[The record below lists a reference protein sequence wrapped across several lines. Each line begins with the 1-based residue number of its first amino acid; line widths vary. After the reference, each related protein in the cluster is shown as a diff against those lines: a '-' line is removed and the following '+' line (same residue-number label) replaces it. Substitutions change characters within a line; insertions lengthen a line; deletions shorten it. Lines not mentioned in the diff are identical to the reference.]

1 MKTRTVPLITSL
13 FAIVLAIASSAPAHA
28 EDLVSGLSQDTIQI
42 NSNYTGT
49 DIVVF
54 GAIEAPDVLDADS
67 TRDIVVVVRGPST
80 DMIVRRKARVAGI
93 WINRDEITLNGMP
106 SYYFAASTRP
116 ISQLASSDTLQ
127 RYQLGVENLYPRA
140 MSTSSPPKGEPFRK
154 AAIRDMQRQ
163 RLYAQRPNGVEFLS
177 YSLFRVRV
185 PVPANVPRGQY
196 TAEVYLFRNGTV
208 MSAQSTPLFVDQ
220 IGLERRLFNFAHNW
234 PLFYGLA
241 TALMA
246 MLLGWASSFI
256 ARQR

>member
-1 MKTRTVPLITSL
+1 MKTRALPLITSL
-13 FAIVLAIASSAPAHA
+13 FAVLLAITSSAPAYA

-67 TRDIVVVVRGPST
+67 TRDVVVVVRGPST

-163 RLYAQRPNGVEFLS
+163 RLYTAAQWRGIFELFAVPCACAGSRQCTARTIHGRGLS
-177 YSLFRVRV
+177 V
-185 PVPANVPRGQY
+185 PQRHRDERAINAALCRSDR
-196 TAEVYLFRNGTV
+196 AGTQAV
-208 MSAQSTPLFVDQ
+208 QFCA
-220 IGLERRLFNFAHNW
+220 
-234 PLFYGLA
+234 
-241 TALMA
+241 
-246 MLLGWASSFI
+246 
-256 ARQR
+256 